1 MHYKIDKSSNSI
13 ISIWGAKED
22 EIFFRLRVLDS
33 KNSFE
38 KCFFLSV
45 EQKQIVKEINLAELN
60 IPIGSGIIQLESD
73 TSNPGATSFIM
84 TKSGNKTFL
93 STCHMTGG

>member
-1 MHYKIDKSSNSI
+1 MSS
-13 ISIWGAKED
+13 
-22 EIFFRLRVLDS
+22 
-33 KNSFE
+33 E

-45 EQKQIVKEINLAELN
+45 EQNQIVKKINLSDLN
-60 IPIGSGIIQLESD
+60 IPEGSGIVQLESD